1 MNISLDRMLGIAGSC
16 GKAWEIDAM
25 SDKEQ
30 LCLHVSLSAHSQSR
44 PQLYCFRRVCHSSE
58 RLRVD
63 YHFIFLDNLVLS
75 TVLIM

>member
-25 SDKEQ
+25 SDKGQ

-44 PQLYCFRRVCHSSE
+44 PELYCFRRVCRSSE